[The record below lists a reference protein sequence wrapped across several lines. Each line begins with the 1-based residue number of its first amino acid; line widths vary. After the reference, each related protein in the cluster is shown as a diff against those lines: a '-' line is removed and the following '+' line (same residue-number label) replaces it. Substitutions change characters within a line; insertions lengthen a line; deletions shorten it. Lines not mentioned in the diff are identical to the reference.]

1 MNKATRALLTDAEI
15 ELVLET
21 EGDQLASHDEDE
33 LIALHDRVRRARNKY
48 SKLHRRQAA
57 QQVRDDRSRGAAATR
72 NQRTVAKAE
81 VFEDALA
88 RVSRRLAVLAR
99 QQAKDHRAERLEMA
113 RQQQEELPPAA
124 ENRASRRDAARSRR
138 PIDPPKGAGNSRAR
152 TPKPVDRK
160 VAAHTRASGKR
171 NQARKD
177 GR

>member
-1 MNKATRALLTDAEI
+1 MNKATRAILTDAET

-21 EGDQLASHDEDE
+21 EGERLTAHDEDE
-33 LIALHDRVRRARNKY
+33 LIALHDRVRRARTKY
-48 SKLHRRQAA
+48 SKLHRRQASE
-57 QQVRDDRSRGAAATR
+57 QVRDDRSRGSAASK
-72 NQRTVAKAE
+72 NQRTLAKAE

-88 RVSRRLAVLAR
+88 RVSRRLAVVAR
-99 QQAKDHRAERLEMA
+99 QQAKQHKADRLELA
-113 RQQQEELPPAA
+113 RQEQELPPAA
-124 ENRASRRDAARSRR
+124 ANRADRRDAARRR
-138 PIDPPKGAGNSRAR
+138 APIDPPKGAQNTRAR